1 MTREFGSP
9 ATEVEMRKT
18 SWLWLCVGVAFAPGL
33 LAAASGPPRGQEA
46 APAADERLTRILE
59 RTQAYCAKLEKASL
73 DFTCLEKIDEKTY
86 PSPEIQPDTP
96 IVAGGGI
103 SYSYPSRRSPYVN
116 SYVYDYQFV
125 RKGDKKTERRI
136 LIEENGQKK
145 KEEDAA
151 LVTLTV
157 RVENALFGPIGL
169 LGAQW
174 QAYHDYK
181 IVGEETRKGK
191 KVLVIEA
198 APKPKLK
205 RPHCYG
211 RIWVQE
217 DDASILKIV
226 WEPTSIGNFG
236 EIEARARGLGA
247 EPRLTSVTEYGLLKN
262 GVRFP
267 SKDTTEEGYELKNGK
282 TSVRS
287 LTTIV
292 YKDYKF
298 FTVETEVIY

>member
-1 MTREFGSP
+1 MP
-9 ATEVEMRKT
+9 KT
-18 SWLWLCVGVAFAPGL
+18 SWLRLLVGTVVASGL
-33 LAAASGPPRGQEA
+33 LAGSSGPPSRQETD
-46 APAADERLTRILE
+46 PGSDERLARVLE

-73 DFTCLEKIDEKTY
+73 DFTCLEKIEEKTY
-86 PSPEIQPDTP
+86 PSPEIRPDTP
-96 IVAGGGI
+96 VVTGGSI
-103 SYSYPSRRSPYVN
+103 AYSYPSRRSPYVN

-125 RKGDKKTERRI
+125 RKGDKKAERRI
-136 LIEENGQKK
+136 LVEENGHKK
-145 KEEDAA
+145 MEEDAELA
-151 LVTLTV
+151 TLTV

-174 QAYHDYK
+174 QAYHDYR
-181 IVGEETRKGK
+181 IVGEETQKGK

-198 APKPKLK
+198 APRPTLK

-226 WEPTSIGNFG
+226 WEPTSVGNFG
-236 EIEARARGLGA
+236 KIEATARGLGA
-247 EPRLTSVTEYGLLKN
+247 EPRLNSVTEYGLLKN
-262 GVRFP
+262 GIRFP
-267 SKDTTEEGYELKNGK
+267 SKDTTEEAYELKNGK
-282 TSVRS
+282 TFVRS